1 MTRYCSRVFG
11 PLYFSG
17 TDRASTH
24 ILDTGDGLIIFDSG
38 MPADVPDLLADMKA
52 LGLDPADIRR
62 IFMTHGH
69 IDHMGGTKQLVALTG
84 AKTYLGEPDFDAAT
98 GARPLTFA
106 EELGYTWDQAFT
118 PDVAIRPDDR
128 FRFGQTEIV
137 CRATPGHTAGAMS
150 FFFDVTDPE
159 TGRTFRA
166 GLHGGAGVNSLTREY
181 LTKQGLPFSL
191 RDDFRASMTRLAS
204 EPVDIFLGNH
214 MAHNRTVEKISRLRD
229 GETLAFV
236 DPTEWRRWSESI
248 LPLLDDLLA
257 REAGKN
263 H

>member
-1 MTRYCSRVFG
+1 MTRYASRVFG

-24 ILDTGDGLIIFDSG
+24 ILDTGDGLIVFDSG
-38 MPADVPDLLADMKA
+38 MPADVPDLLADMKSF
-52 LGLDPADIRR
+52 GLDPAGIRR

-69 IDHMGGTKQLVALTG
+69 IDHMGGTKQLTALTG
-84 AKTYLGEPDFDAAT
+84 AKTYLGAPDFDAAT

-106 EELGYTWDQAFT
+106 EELGYKWDQTFV
-118 PDVAIRPDDR
+118 PDVAILPDDR
-128 FRFGQTEIV
+128 FRFGNTEIL

-159 TGRTFRA
+159 TGRTYRA

-191 RDDFRASMTRLAS
+191 RDDFRASMTRLAE

-214 MAHNRTVEKISRLRD
+214 MKHNDTVGKIARFRSGD
-229 GETLAFV
+229 GLAFV
-236 DPTEWRRWSESI
+236 DPSEWRRWSETI
-248 LPLLDDLLA
+248 PPLLDDLIA
-257 REAGKN
+257 REAKQG
-263 H
+263 